1 MRWRIAVAMAIV
13 VLLVI
18 LAQATALLVM
28 FEDKEEEFI
37 DEILAQ
43 QITHSMQLWRSAPE
57 TAFPN
62 TPDMQLYRIPFGKEP
77 AEVPERY
84 RNLPI
89 GNHELHEG
97 RREFHVAVR
106 ADDTAR
112 YVLIYDVQEHEDRIG
127 DLKIIL
133 VTCAIP
139 LTLVTLLLGYA
150 LSGRLAIQL
159 EQLASRVAWGGSSSH
174 VQAGMERELL
184 DIARALDAAELR
196 QTELLD
202 RERDFTANIAHELRT
217 PLTGIRTDA
226 ELLAALP
233 DVSGRAQRRALRII
247 DSVDRI
253 SRLSTSLL
261 VLAREAKPTLLEPLQ
276 LRAAID
282 AVVVD
287 ICGEGRGSVT
297 NDVPT
302 SVQVVADAALLDL
315 VLRNLLDNAIRH
327 AAGAP
332 VVCRMAA
339 AGAEASLE
347 VHDRGQGFAEEE
359 LPHVFDRFYRGVGG
373 QHGLGL
379 ALVRH
384 VCSACGWRVA
394 AANLPGGGAVISVTF
409 GSAMTSS

>member
-1 MRWRIAVAMAIV
+1 MRWRIAVSMAVV

-37 DEILAQ
+37 DEILTQ
-43 QITHSMQLWRSAPE
+43 QIAHSMQLWRSAPE

-62 TPDMQLYRIPFGKEP
+62 TPDMRLYRIPLDKVP
-77 AEVPERY
+77 ADVPEKY
-84 RNLPI
+84 RQLPI
-89 GNHELHEG
+89 GNHEIHEG
-97 RREFHVAVR
+97 RHEFHVAVR

-133 VTCAIP
+133 VTSAIP
-139 LTLVTLLLGYA
+139 LALTTLLVGFA

-159 EQLASRVAWGGSSSH
+159 EQLASRVARGRDGSH
-174 VQAGMERELL
+174 VQPGMERELL
-184 DIARALDAAELR
+184 DIARALDTAEAR
-196 QTELLD
+196 QAELLD
-202 RERDFTANIAHELRT
+202 RERDLTANIAHELRT

-226 ELLAALP
+226 ELLSALP
-233 DVSGRAQRRALRII
+233 DVSEAAQRRAQRII

-261 VLAREAKPTLLEPLQ
+261 VLAREAQPTLVEPLQ

-282 AVVVD
+282 AVIADV
-287 ICGEGRGSVT
+287 GGGAGSVL
-297 NDVPT
+297 NEVPHD
-302 SVQVVADAALLDL
+302 VQVVADAALLDL
-315 VLRNLLDNAIRH
+315 VLRNLLDNAVRH
-327 AAGAP
+327 AAGSP
-332 VVCRMAA
+332 VSCRMAN
-339 AGAEASLE
+339 SVLE
-347 VHDRGQGFAEEE
+347 VHDSGLGFAAEE

-384 VCSACGWRVA
+384 VCNACGWQVA
-394 AANLPGGGAVISVTF
+394 AANHPAGGAVISVELG
-409 GSAMTSS
+409 GSMTTS

>member
-1 MRWRIAVAMAIV
+1 MRWRIAVSMAVV

-37 DEILAQ
+37 DEILTQ
-43 QITHSMQLWRSAPE
+43 QIAHSMQLWRSAPE

-62 TPDMQLYRIPFGKEP
+62 TPDMRLYRIPLDKVP
-77 AEVPERY
+77 ADVPEKY
-84 RNLPI
+84 RQLPI
-89 GNHELHEG
+89 GNHEIHEG
-97 RREFHVAVR
+97 RHEFHVAVR

-133 VTCAIP
+133 VTSAIP
-139 LTLVTLLLGYA
+139 LALTTLLVGFA

-159 EQLASRVAWGGSSSH
+159 EQLASRVARGRDGSH
-174 VQAGMERELL
+174 VQPGMERELL
-184 DIARALDAAELR
+184 DIARALDTAEAR
-196 QTELLD
+196 QAELLD
-202 RERDFTANIAHELRT
+202 RERDLTANIAHELRT

-233 DVSGRAQRRALRII
+233 DVSEAAQRRAQRII

-261 VLAREAKPTLLEPLQ
+261 VLAREAQPTLVEPLQ

-282 AVVVD
+282 AVIADV
-287 ICGEGRGSVT
+287 GGGAGSVL
-297 NDVPT
+297 NEVPHD
-302 SVQVVADAALLDL
+302 VQVVADAALLDL
-315 VLRNLLDNAIRH
+315 VLRNLLDNAVRH
-327 AAGAP
+327 AAGSP
-332 VVCRMAA
+332 VSCRMAN
-339 AGAEASLE
+339 SVLE
-347 VHDRGQGFAEEE
+347 VHDSGLGFAAEE

-384 VCSACGWRVA
+384 VCNACGWQVA
-394 AANLPGGGAVISVTF
+394 AANHPAGGAVISVELG
-409 GSAMTSS
+409 GSMTTS